1 MESLELEIVA
11 KRMADM
17 ISHVMKCP
25 HCGNYV
31 IKDEYEK
38 SGICVKCGWCW
49 ITGFIRKKGI

>member
-1 MESLELEIVA
+1 
-11 KRMADM
+11 MADM

-49 ITGFIRKKGI
+49 ITGFIRKKGL